1 MAWQLNAYYILFTP
15 KHISHRG
22 AKSSVTLAAAAFSAA
37 TDTTLTSN
45 VRYTIR

>member
-1 MAWQLNAYYILFTP
+1 MPWQLNAYHILFTP
-15 KHISHRG
+15 KHHG